1 MEKGELKIYYEKYLK
16 ETKEL
21 SERTVGHYCDALNT
35 ISRLLIDDNKI
46 ESSIYDIESVDELK
60 DLINHVSKNQEYI
73 GLNKRGNNMYSA
85 GLNHFYKFVSGEK
98 FRDLSSKIDILDIPV
113 KKNKSKIVISKLA
126 DRSSIIRNQIIEASG
141 HKCEYDNSHI
151 SFIQEKN
158 KQQYVEAHHI
168 IPLKYQD
175 KFENSLDVYANVISL
190 CPNCHR
196 RIHYGLNSDVKTML
210 YKIYTERV
218 TRYKNSGI
226 NISIND
232 VCELI
237 LK

>member
-1 MEKGELKIYYEKYLK
+1 MEKDELKIYYEKYLK

-21 SERTVGHYCDALNT
+21 SERTVGHYCDALNK
-35 ISRLLIDDNKI
+35 ISKLLKDDKKI
-46 ESSIYDIESVDELK
+46 ENSIYDIESVDELK
-60 DLINHVSKNQEYI
+60 ELINHVSKNQEYI

-98 FRDLSSKIDILDIPV
+98 FKDLSARIDILDVPV
-113 KKNKSKIVISKLA
+113 KKTEKRVMMSKLV
-126 DRSSIIRNQIIEASG
+126 DRSNIIRNQVIEASG
-141 HKCEYDNSHI
+141 HQCEYDNSHI

-158 KQQYVEAHHI
+158 KLQYVEAHHI
-168 IPLKYQD
+168 IPLKFQD

-196 RIHYGLNSDVKTML
+196 RIHYGLNNDVKNML
-210 YKIYTERV
+210 FKIYDGRI

-232 VCELI
+232 IYRLL

>member
-1 MEKGELKIYYEKYLK
+1 MEKGELKTYYEKYLK

-21 SERTVGHYCDALNT
+21 SERTVDHYCDALNK
-35 ISRLLIDDNKI
+35 ISKLLINDNQI

-60 DLINHVSKNQEYI
+60 KLIDHISKNQEYI

-98 FRDLSSKIDILDIPV
+98 FRGLSSKIDILDIPV
-113 KKNKSKIVISKLA
+113 KNNKKRVVINELV
-126 DRSSIIRNQIIEASG
+126 DRSNIIRNQIIEASG
-141 HKCEYDNSHI
+141 HQCEYDNSHI
-151 SFIQEKN
+151 TFIQEKN

-196 RIHYGLNSDVKTML
+196 RIHYGLNSDVKNML
-210 YKIYTERV
+210 HKIYSER
-218 TRYKNSGI
+218 I
-226 NISIND
+226 I
-232 VCELI
+232 
-237 LK
+237 